1 MSLNSEKSRVQ
12 YFGNGSASLSYPVTF
27 VFYDDSD
34 LKVVVTDA
42 EGSDTQLIKGCGYSV
57 AGAGDENGGSIV
69 TSAAYDARYKITIY
83 REVEA
88 TQKTVYEENA
98 DFPAESH
105 ERALDKLT
113 MLVQQL
119 GRKFR
124 STFRTRESDGDTV
137 ELAAEPSSLMGFD
150 AAKTPRTMSA
160 SEVAAWLNVS
170 QQFFGQGSVTFLNA
184 ADRNAAAPQFLGQI
198 GVQLDTLAIY
208 TAYSM
213 AVGAWGAPIS
223 GIANG
228 AISTAMLAEDVLS
241 ADAVGRARMAGGYI
255 SLPKVGDGIFTAD
268 VSGRKPFAAGF
279 VDTSLCAADLW
290 RALAPVGAVIN
301 SAQASSSEVHLITGS
316 GSAIP
321 TNVIPTYGLGKQ
333 IVQVTI
339 TPSSVSSKIRM
350 RFSAFGSNSM
360 SNDGY
365 GCSVVGFRDSVNVG
379 ASIFVSYGSY
389 RPFNLGTEFVDS
401 PGTVSPVVYS
411 IWVGNQT
418 ASNVVYVNAGPGA
431 QVFGGAATATLV
443 VEEIKG

>member
-12 YFGNGSASLSYPVTF
+12 YFGNGSTSLSYPVTF

-34 LKVVVTDA
+34 LKVVVTDP
-42 EGSDTQLIKGCGYSV
+42 EGNDTQLIKGSGYDV

-69 TSAAYDARYKITIY
+69 TSAAYDARYKVTIY

-119 GRKFR
+119 GRKLR

-150 AAKTPRTMSA
+150 AAKNPRTMSA

-184 ADRNAAAPQFLGQI
+184 ADRNAAVPQFLGQI

-213 AVGAWGAPIS
+213 AAGAWGAPIS

-228 AISTAMLAEDVLS
+228 AISTAMLAENVLS
-241 ADAVGRARMAGGYI
+241 ADAAGRARMADGYI
-255 SLPKVGDGIFTAD
+255 SLPKINDGIFTAD
-268 VSGRKPFAAGF
+268 VNGRKPFASGF

-290 RALAPVGAVIN
+290 RALAPVGAVLQTKYDRYT
-301 SAQASSSEVHLITGS
+301 SRAP
-316 GSAIP
+316 IP
-321 TNVIPTYGLGKQ
+321 GRIPEDDTVPQ
-333 IVQVTI
+333 IGEGIEILSVTL
-339 TPSSVSSKIRM
+339 TPSSVTSSFRVL
-350 RFSAFGSNSM
+350 FQGLVCDDVSSNTTTCVALFNGSANALSTVS
-360 SNDGY
+360 
-365 GCSVVGFRDSVNVG
+365 
-379 ASIFVSYGSY
+379 AVSYSY
-389 RPFNLGTEFVDS
+389 YGFQAVIDFVDQPS
-401 PGTVSPVVYS
+401 VITPVTYS
-411 IWVGNQT
+411 IRVGK
-418 ASNVVYVNAGPGA
+418 ASGNVYFNRR
-431 QVFGGAATATLV
+431 AASTDRYNNTMGTTLV
-443 VEEIKG
+443 VQEIKGL